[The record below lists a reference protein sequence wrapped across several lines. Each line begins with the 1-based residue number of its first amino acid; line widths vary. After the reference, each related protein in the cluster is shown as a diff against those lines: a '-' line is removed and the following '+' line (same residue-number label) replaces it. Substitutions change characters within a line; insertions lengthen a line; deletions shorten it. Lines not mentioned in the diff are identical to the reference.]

1 MAVKNKKLQDQ
12 FDAEASNSSCNGS
25 DSAKPIFQ
33 GVAIFVD
40 GFTIPSSQYST
51 SLFCQMWFNCLC
63 LWCRSFSRGLPV
75 VKPTW
80 VLDCVAAKKLLSCGS
95 SALPSLSFG
104 LCTTMPYEI
113 ILNNKYLVIPV
124 NQRIIKTEG
133 ELEKDKKANK
143 EEYFAMTLIRVPYQ
157 LDQLASEAS
166 NQPKLSTFFSL
177 KRNSISL
184 SVSSDSTCMLKAEA
198 EGSEVKDDVLLD
210 HVSSALNALSESS
223 RQSDKETEDDRSRH
237 INSTNTIEQSLGDEE
252 SSPLEIGK
260 LVTSRDEVEACR
272 PSASTSSHG
281 SYQKPAGESS
291 GLVGRQSCQRHSTI
305 EDPNFV
311 ENYFKS
317 SRLHFIGTW
326 RNRYRK
332 RFGCLS
338 NKIKQTNSGVSMA
351 ATSRKA
357 IIIHMDMDCFF
368 VAVVIRNLPGLMD
381 KPVAVCHSDSPR
393 GTAEISSANY
403 PARDYG
409 VKAGMFVRDAKAHCP
424 HLVIV
429 PYNFEAYEEVLLCII
444 STFIATP
451 LPYLP
456 KQKNKRENSTT
467 ELLLHGFEWYGAS
480 VVEAGI
486 AANMLMARL
495 ATRIAKPDGQCHIP
509 LEKVDKY
516 LLDLPIKSLPGI
528 GHILEQKLK
537 AKGVQTCGQLRIFS
551 KEALQRDFG
560 TKTGEML
567 WNYCRGVD
575 NRLVGVTQETKS
587 VGADVNWGVRFKD
600 SKDSEHFLSSLCKEV
615 SLRLQGCGLQ
625 GRTFTLKI
633 KKRRKDAKE
642 PTKYM
647 GCGDCENLSHSTTVC
662 VDKSVSFCSL
672 SVLVITGVPL
682 QLQIPVATDDVDV
695 LQRIAMQLFGSF
707 QIDVKDI
714 RGIGLQVTKLE
725 SDDHMKQ
732 GHERNS
738 LKSWLASGTMSS
750 SEPCNLRDTGIMY
763 LASRTR
769 SRGTVIGQ
777 PIEPDGSS
785 MMISNPSSHETSSN
799 TVAVLPSL
807 EDLDL
812 GVIKSLPPEL
822 FSEINDVYGGKLT
835 ALISKSKGK
844 AVFQS
849 GSAVSVQE
857 VEGNDYQSIWE
868 SGCIRNFI
876 SILSNFNDDR
886 IVEGYLSIR
895 WRVVVHSWAKG
906 RNATS
911 LGAGCSKNQ
920 ERESLPASGAATATI
935 SNPVVQSEIGDLI
948 PSSLSQV
955 DMSIL
960 QQLPEELRADI
971 VGALPAHRRSNC
983 FPVSCD
989 ISGEPQEVRPAGDRT
1004 GFTECTNDYDLWVG
1018 NPPCWVH
1025 KFKASNCLLLNILV
1039 EMFLRSGSSGLLSS
1053 TLQCC
1058 LSEFRTF
1065 NDATDDVDNEAS
1077 YTLCEL
1083 LKQYI
1088 DFKLEADIEEI
1099 YVCFRILKRLTSKS
1113 KAFKYVY
1120 DTVSPYLQFFPSM
1133 GVENLL
1139 FLEYYAPYWGNA
1151 LKFSEVPELL
1161 SVCQLTFCFSSSSLI
1176 EDFDEGMAM

>member
-1 MAVKNKKLQDQ
+1 MNRVLEMKN
-12 FDAEASNSSCNGS
+12 
-25 DSAKPIFQ
+25 
-33 GVAIFVD
+33 
-40 GFTIPSSQYST
+40 
-51 SLFCQMWFNCLC
+51 
-63 LWCRSFSRGLPV
+63 LP
-75 VKPTW
+75 
-80 VLDCVAAKKLLSCGS
+80 
-95 SALPSLSFG
+95 
-104 LCTTMPYEI
+104 
-113 ILNNKYLVIPV
+113 
-124 NQRIIKTEG
+124 
-133 ELEKDKKANK
+133 
-143 EEYFAMTLIRVPYQ
+143 
-157 LDQLASEAS
+157 
-166 NQPKLSTFFSL
+166 
-177 KRNSISL
+177 
-184 SVSSDSTCMLKAEA
+184 
-198 EGSEVKDDVLLD
+198 
-210 HVSSALNALSESS
+210 
-223 RQSDKETEDDRSRH
+223 
-237 INSTNTIEQSLGDEE
+237 
-252 SSPLEIGK
+252 PLEIGK
-260 LVTSRDEVEACR
+260 LVTSRTKLRLVDLQLQPA
-272 PSASTSSHG
+272 SHG
-281 SYQKPAGESS
+281 SYQS
-291 GLVGRQSCQRHSTI
+291 LL
-305 EDPNFV
+305 
-311 ENYFKS
+311 ENH
-317 SRLHFIGTW
+317 LEPGGIGTEKDLAAFPI
-326 RNRYRK
+326 RSNRQILVY
-332 RFGCLS
+332 
-338 NKIKQTNSGVSMA
+338 MA
-351 ATSRKA
+351 ATSRKLL
-357 IIIHMDMDCFF
+357 HPYGHGLFF
-368 VAVVIRNLPGLMD
+368 CGCSYQEPSRADGQACSQCVILIALEELL
-381 KPVAVCHSDSPR
+381 KYLLL
-393 GTAEISSANY
+393 TILLEIMV
-403 PARDYG
+403 G
-409 VKAGMFVRDAKAHCP
+409 VKAGMFVRDAKAHLSS
-424 HLVIV
+424 LVIV
-429 PYNFEAYEEVLLCII
+429 PYNFEALEVADPILQPSCTNTAI
-444 STFIATP
+444 SAVSCDEAFLDVTDSDVKDP
-451 LPYLP
+451 EDL
-456 KQKNKRENSTT
+456 ETT
-467 ELLLHGFEWYGAS
+467 GCTAS
-480 VVEAGI
+480 AGI

-537 AKGVQTCGQLRIFS
+537 AKGVQTCGQLQIFS

-647 GCGDCENLSHSTTVC
+647 GCGDY
-662 VDKSVSFCSL
+662 
-672 SVLVITGVPL
+672 
-682 QLQIPVATDDVDV
+682 
-695 LQRIAMQLFGSF
+695 
-707 QIDVKDI
+707 VKDI

-750 SEPCNLRDTGIMY
+750 SEPCNLRDTG
-763 LASRTR
+763 
-769 SRGTVIGQ
+769 Q
-777 PIEPDGSS
+777 PIEPNGSS
-785 MMISNPSSHETSSN
+785 MMISNPSSHETCSN

-857 VEGNDYQSIWE
+857 VEGKFLKKRMCMLLVVYKSKTLKRWIRLVVLRIRKE
-868 SGCIRNFI
+868 SHCLLLVQQLHLYPI
-876 SILSNFNDDR
+876 
-886 IVEGYLSIR
+886 
-895 WRVVVHSWAKG
+895 
-906 RNATS
+906 
-911 LGAGCSKNQ
+911 
-920 ERESLPASGAATATI
+920 
-935 SNPVVQSEIGDLI
+935 PVVQSEIGDLI

-983 FPVSCD
+983 FPVSCN

-1025 KFKASNCLLLNILV
+1025 KFKA
-1039 EMFLRSGSSGLLSS
+1039 RSSGLLSS

-1099 YVCFRILKRLTSKS
+1099 YVCFRILK
-1113 KAFKYVY
+1113 
-1120 DTVSPYLQFFPSM
+1120 
-1133 GVENLL
+1133 
-1139 FLEYYAPYWGNA
+1139 
-1151 LKFSEVPELL
+1151 
-1161 SVCQLTFCFSSSSLI
+1161 
-1176 EDFDEGMAM
+1176 